1 MSQFLTR
8 DQYAA
13 RMAERLQEWE
23 HDLMNLRARG
33 HEADATHEEF
43 HRRIEE
49 MEGYRARC
57 AGELAEMQ
65 KADEGTWE
73 DRMRGF
79 EAADRDLSRSWKET
93 VDGLPSKG

>member
-23 HDLMNLRARG
+23 HDLTNLRTRG
-33 HEADATHEEF
+33 HEADEVHEEF
-43 HRRIEE
+43 HRRVEE

-65 KADEGTWE
+65 KADEGSWE

-79 EAADRDLSRSWKET
+79 EEADRELSRSWKET
-93 VDGLPSKG
+93 VDRLPSRR